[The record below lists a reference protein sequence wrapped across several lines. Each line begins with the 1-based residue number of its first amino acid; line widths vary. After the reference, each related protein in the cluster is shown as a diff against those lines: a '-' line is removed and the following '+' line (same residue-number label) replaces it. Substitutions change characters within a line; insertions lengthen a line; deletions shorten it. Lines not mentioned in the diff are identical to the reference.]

1 MDLRILGAV
10 AAELDGRPV
19 PLDGS
24 KQRTALAALLLAEGT
39 VLSDE
44 RLTVLLWGWQPPATS
59 TRQLYT
65 YVSRLR
71 TRLGPCLRLER
82 HGTGYRMDIGDASFD
97 RTAFRTLAA
106 TGRADLLARRYQDA
120 ERRLD
125 QALGLWHGPALTG
138 VTEQLRE
145 SEASQLEEARLAA
158 LEDHAEAALAL
169 GRHTELIPALTRQ
182 VALQPIRE
190 RLRGQL
196 MTALFRSGRQA
207 DALAVYDRGSEALA
221 GELGIDPGPALRTL
235 RQEILTGALAPPEAP
250 ERDTAT
256 VSHTPAAAARA
267 ARPEAFPASPGPA
280 SPAPTSPVPAVSPAT
295 LTPPTEAT
303 DLTDRH
309 SPVPATLPAAPADFV
324 GRAAETRELLT
335 ALRGRRGAVITGAT
349 GTGKSALA
357 LRAAEQCREDFP
369 QGRLYADLRTPDGGP
384 RAPRQ
389 VLGWFLSALG
399 VPPERTPGALDERI
413 QLYRTLLSTRRL
425 LVVLDHAFD
434 DAQVRPLLPG
444 EGPSRTLITGVR
456 SHLASLEGLHL
467 VRLGPLEPA
476 EAGQLLAAVAG
487 PERLTASP
495 EAVARIAESCDRL
508 PLALRI
514 AAARLAAHP
523 HWTAGMLA
531 DRLARPGRRLAEL
544 RLGSLDLRSGLRNVA
559 DQLDPADRTAAGI
572 LAATG
577 LTRLTAGD
585 AAALLG
591 TAADEAEELLERL
604 VDAQLLDA
612 WSTDG
617 ANGLC
622 YRFPPLVQLFLQPQH
637 APAPC

>member
-106 TGRADLLARRYQDA
+106 MGRADLLARRYQDA

-138 VTEQLRE
+138 VTDQLRE

-169 GRHTELIPALTRQ
+169 GRHTELIPALTHQ

-207 DALAVYDRGSEALA
+207 DALAVCDRGNEALA
-221 GELGIDPGPALRTL
+221 EELGIDPGPALRTL

-250 ERDTAT
+250 ERATAT
-256 VSHTPAAAARA
+256 VSHPPAVAARA
-267 ARPEAFPASPGPA
+267 EEPEALPASPDQA
-280 SPAPTSPVPAVSPAT
+280 
-295 LTPPTEAT
+295 
-303 DLTDRH
+303 

-324 GRAAETRELLT
+324 GRTAETRELLT
-335 ALRGRRGAVITGAT
+335 ALRGRRGAVITGAA

-369 QGRLYADLRTPDGGP
+369 QGRLHADLRTADGGP
-384 RAPRQ
+384 RAPGE

-399 VPPERTPGALDERI
+399 VTPERTPGALDERI

-425 LVVLDHAFD
+425 LVVLDNAFD

-456 SHLASLEGLHL
+456 SHLASLEGLHM
-467 VRLGPLEPA
+467 VRLGPLEPI

-495 EAVARIAESCDRL
+495 EAAARIAESCDRL

-585 AAALLG
+585 AVALLG

-637 APAPC
+637 TPAPC

>member
-44 RLTVLLWGWQPPATS
+44 RLTVLLWGWRPPATS

-71 TRLGPCLRLER
+71 TRLGPRLCLER
-82 HGTGYRMDIGDASFD
+82 HGTGYRMDIGDAAFD
-97 RTAFRTLAA
+97 GAAFRGLAA
-106 TGRADLLARRYQDA
+106 AGRADLLARRYQDA
-120 ERRLD
+120 ERRLH

-138 VTEQLRE
+138 VTDQLRE
-145 SEASQLEEARLAA
+145 SEGPQLEEARLAA

-169 GRHTELIPALTRQ
+169 GRHTELIPELTRQ

-207 DALAVYDRGSEALA
+207 DALAVHDRGSEILA
-221 GELGIDPGPALRTL
+221 GELGIDPGSALRAL
-235 RQEILTGALAPPEAP
+235 RQEILTGTLAPPEAP
-250 ERDTAT
+250 ERRTAT
-256 VSHTPAAAARA
+256 VSPPAPAATSPAEPGTSPVSPAISPPG
-267 ARPEAFPASPGPA
+267 RPAFPA
-280 SPAPTSPVPAVSPAT
+280 
-295 LTPPTEAT
+295 TEAAG
-303 DLTDRH
+303 LSDRH
-309 SPVPATLPAAPADFV
+309 PPVPATLPAAPADFV
-324 GRAAETRELLT
+324 GRTTENRELLA
-335 ALRGRRGAVITGAT
+335 ALRGQRGAVITGPA

-357 LRAAEQCREDFP
+357 LRTAEQCREDFP
-369 QGRLYADLRTPDGGP
+369 QGRLYADLRTADGGP
-384 RAPRQ
+384 RAPRE

-399 VPPERTPGALDERI
+399 VAPERIPATLDERI

-425 LVVLDHAFD
+425 LVVLDNALD
-434 DAQVRPLLPG
+434 DAHVRLLLPG

-456 SHLASLEGLHL
+456 SHLASLEGLRM
-467 VRLGPLEPA
+467 VRLGPLELA

-487 PERLTASP
+487 AERLAASP
-495 EAVARIAESCDRL
+495 EAAARIAESCDRL

-544 RLGSLDLRSGLRNVA
+544 RLGSLDLTSGLRNVA
-559 DQLDPADRTAAGI
+559 DQLHPADRTAAGT

-612 WSTDG
+612 WSADG

-622 YRFPPLVQLFLQPQH
+622 YRFPPLVQLFLQPRH

>member
-44 RLTVLLWGWQPPATS
+44 RLTVLLWGWRPPATS

-71 TRLGPCLRLER
+71 TRLGPRLRLER

-138 VTEQLRE
+138 VTDHLRE

-169 GRHTELIPALTRQ
+169 GRHTELIPALTHQ

-207 DALAVYDRGSEALA
+207 DALAVYDRGNEALA
-221 GELGIDPGPALRTL
+221 DELGIDPGPVLRTL

-256 VSHTPAAAARA
+256 VSHPPAVAARA
-267 ARPEAFPASPGPA
+267 AEPEAFPASPAPA
-280 SPAPTSPVPAVSPAT
+280 
-295 LTPPTEAT
+295 
-303 DLTDRH
+303 

-335 ALRGRRGAVITGAT
+335 ALRGRRGAVITGAA

-369 QGRLYADLRTPDGGP
+369 QGRLYADLRTADGGP
-384 RAPRQ
+384 RAPGE

-399 VPPERTPGALDERI
+399 VAPERTPGALDERI

-425 LVVLDHAFD
+425 LVVLDNVFD

-456 SHLASLEGLHL
+456 SHLASLEGLHM
-467 VRLGPLEPA
+467 VRLGALEPV

-487 PERLTASP
+487 SERLTASP
-495 EAVARIAESCDRL
+495 EAAARIAESCDRL

-572 LAATG
+572 LAAAG

-585 AAALLG
+585 AGALLG

-637 APAPC
+637 TPAPC